1 LDKKIIM
8 SEQNYNLAFVFPGQG
23 SQSIGM
29 LSELA
34 ETFPSVKQTFEQ
46 ASDCLNFDLW
56 KLVQQG
62 SVEDLNQTH
71 NTQPAML
78 AAGVAMWRVW
88 CGQTAVRP
96 GWMAGHSLGEYS
108 ALVCSEAI
116 SFEDGISL
124 VAERGRLMQEAV
136 PVGIGAMAAIIGL
149 EDHIVVKVCADSAEN
164 EVVSAV
170 NFNAPGQVV
179 IAGHVDAV
187 ERAMAAAKEAGAK
200 RALKLPVSVPSHCA
214 LMRTA
219 ADKLAE
225 NLKDIQID
233 IPKMTL
239 IHNVDV
245 ASHNAAEV
253 IRNALKEQLFKPVR
267 WVDGIKYMHDQ
278 SVVAFVECG
287 PGKVLMGLNRRIVK
301 EASHMTM
308 YDSATLEKTVDHLS
322 GAFNG

>member
-1 LDKKIIM
+1 M

-23 SQSIGM
+23 SQSVGM

-34 ETFPSVKQTFEQ
+34 EVFPLVKQTFEE
-46 ASDCLNFDLW
+46 ASDNLNFDLW
-56 KLVQQG
+56 KLVQEG
-62 SVEDLNQTH
+62 PTEDLNQTA

-78 AAGVAMWRVW
+78 TAGVAMWRVW
-88 CGQTAVRP
+88 CDQSYDIRP
-96 GWMAGHSLGEYS
+96 DWMAGHSLGEYT
-108 ALVCSEAI
+108 ALVCSESM
-116 SFEDGISL
+116 SFKDAVSL
-124 VAERGRLMQEAV
+124 VTERGRLMQDAV
-136 PVGIGAMAAIIGL
+136 PVGMGAMAAIIGL
-149 EDHIVVKVCADSAEN
+149 EDHYVVKACIDSAEN

-179 IAGHVDAV
+179 IAGHVAAV
-187 ERAMAAAKEAGAK
+187 ERAMEVAKQMGAK

-214 LMRTA
+214 LMTSA
-219 ADKLAE
+219 ADKLSDKLQE
-225 NLKDIQID
+225 VVLE

-278 SVVAFVECG
+278 GVTTFVECG

-301 EASHMTM
+301 EADHMTM
-308 YDSATLEKTVDHLS
+308 YDPATLEKVLEQL
-322 GAFNG
+322 NG